1 MECVSDSACM
11 LYISCSWLYM
21 AFYIQLKF
29 MICYLKVDGF
39 NVQSWSNFLKVI
51 FFFFAV
57 IEGDSIEG
65 INRASEKI
73 QVIID
78 EVSY

>member
-1 MECVSDSACM
+1 M
-11 LYISCSWLYM
+11 
-21 AFYIQLKF
+21 F
-29 MICYLKVDGF
+29 KVG
-39 NVQSWSNFLKVI
+39 VTFLRS

>member
-1 MECVSDSACM
+1 M
-11 LYISCSWLYM
+11 
-21 AFYIQLKF
+21 F
-29 MICYLKVDGF
+29 KVG
-39 NVQSWSNFLKVI
+39 VTFLRSF